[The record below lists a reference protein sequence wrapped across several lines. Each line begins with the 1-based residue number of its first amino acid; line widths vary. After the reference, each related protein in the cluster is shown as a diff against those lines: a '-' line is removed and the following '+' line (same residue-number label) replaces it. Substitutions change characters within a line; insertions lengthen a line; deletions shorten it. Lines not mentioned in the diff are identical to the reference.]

1 MIDLSRRQML
11 DEVMD
16 DPALDPAI
24 YARCITDL
32 AKVNQITMTHRPT
45 LAWLAR
51 ALRDWPGAQP
61 FTLLDVAYGN
71 GDLLRAIGRW
81 AAKHGY
87 SAQLSGV
94 DLNPRS
100 ATVASAATPIGMDIT
115 YHTSDVFT
123 FAPAQKPDFIVTSQF
138 THHLDQA
145 QLVALLRWMDATA
158 QRGWLIADLH
168 RHLIPYYGFRWLARL
183 FGWHEIVRL
192 DGTASIA
199 RSFRRAD
206 WQRALAEAG
215 VAASIRWNVPFRY
228 LITAPPDP

>member
-16 DPALDPAI
+16 DPSLDPAI

-32 AKVNQITMTHRPT
+32 AKVNRVTMTHRPT

-51 ALRDWPGAQP
+51 TLRDWPRAQP
-61 FTLLDVAYGN
+61 FTLLDVAYGD
-71 GDLLRAIGRW
+71 GDLLRTIGRW
-81 AAKHGY
+81 AAKRHY
-87 SAQLSGV
+87 HARLTGV

-100 ATVASAATPIGMDIT
+100 AIAARAATDADMDIT

-123 FAPAQKPDFIVTSQF
+123 FVPAEKPDFIVTSQF

-145 QLVALLRWMDATA
+145 QLVTLLRWMDATA
-158 QRGWLIADLH
+158 ARGWLIADLH

-206 WQRALAEAG
+206 WQQVLAEAG
-215 VAASIRWNVPFRY
+215 VAGSIRWTMPFRY
-228 LITAPPDP
+228 SITAPPES